1 MSCKSVRSVINRVL
15 WDPSLAP
22 KDFKA
27 VYTNRFEGAFKEFSL
42 ADIERVE
49 GSFIVL
55 KSGTLIPS
63 HRIKKIYNTRTGE
76 TLISR

>member
-1 MSCKSVRSVINRVL
+1 MSSKSVKSTINRVL
-15 WDPSLAP
+15 WDPSLVP

-27 VYTNRFEGAFKEFSL
+27 VYTDRFEGDCKEFSL

-49 GSFIVL
+49 GSFIFL

-63 HRIKKIYNTRTGE
+63 HRIRKIYNTKTGE